1 MFKSFLNSIG
11 YEGAGKPKARNPQEI
26 DVDIDYPGSN
36 FNIKF
41 ASFCFF
47 DKTRF
52 RMYERLA
59 SPIEAGVPIKVAIS
73 QLYQRAAFKSENG
86 TQATVL
92 RYLLYTINNGSPVSE
107 GLRPFIPLNEQL
119 LLRAGEE
126 KGNLSAAFFR
136 AARNIE
142 SRGKIKSE
150 IKSALAKPM
159 FLTIGILVL
168 LFFIGMHVAPQL
180 DVILPM
186 DMWAGPARNLAITSS
201 FVTSMWFPLFLLL
214 CVGFMMLLLWSQK
227 RITGKWRIYLEKIPP
242 YSLFRVLQGASWL
255 TTYSSMLQSGRRVES
270 ILVELIFMAERDG
283 NKYLADRTYKIMVE
297 NAAGAENIG
306 IAMERAGTAFPDNE
320 LIADLVMQSS
330 LTNFD
335 QRIEV
340 LADRWINDSVKRVQK
355 IARLINGITFL
366 VLCSVITMI
375 VMGVISLQQQIASSM
390 GAF

>member
-1 MFKSFLNSIG
+1 
-11 YEGAGKPKARNPQEI
+11 
-26 DVDIDYPGSN
+26 
-36 FNIKF
+36 
-41 ASFCFF
+41 
-47 DKTRF
+47 
-52 RMYERLA
+52 
-59 SPIEAGVPIKVAIS
+59 
-73 QLYQRAAFKSENG
+73 
-86 TQATVL
+86 
-92 RYLLYTINNGSPVSE
+92 
-107 GLRPFIPLNEQL
+107 
-119 LLRAGEE
+119 
-126 KGNLSAAFFR
+126 
-136 AARNIE
+136 
-142 SRGKIKSE
+142 
-150 IKSALAKPM
+150 
-159 FLTIGILVL
+159 
-168 LFFIGMHVAPQL
+168 
-180 DVILPM
+180 
-186 DMWAGPARNLAITSS
+186 
-201 FVTSMWFPLFLLL
+201 
-214 CVGFMMLLLWSQK
+214 MLLLWSQK